1 MGIAAQNRAQ
11 ILPRRIA
18 AAAVCLALLYFA
30 AGGSLLHEHKS
41 GPETVCHVCHSLH
54 APALAVQANG
64 LARLP
69 ELAGWRLARPVAI
82 AAIDEF
88 SFHPSG
94 RAPPSL

>member
-1 MGIAAQNRAQ
+1 MGKVQNLTAL
-11 ILPRRIA
+11 LPRRIA

-41 GPETVCHVCHSLH
+41 GPETVCHVCQSLH
-54 APALAVQANG
+54 APALAVSANG
-64 LARLP
+64 LAVLP
-69 ELAGWRLARPVAI
+69 ELAGWHVPRPVAV
-82 AAIDEF
+82 AAINEF